1 MEWKQ
6 IIDEEREK
14 DYYKKLKVFVDEQ
27 YVSQTVYPPRNKI
40 FDAFKLTPY
49 DDVKVV
55 ILGQDPYHGENQAH
69 GLAFSVQEG
78 IKVPPSLVN
87 IYKEINGEKRASGN
101 LESWAKQGVLLL
113 NTVLTVEAGKA
124 GSHRNQGWEKF
135 TDEIIKSINKKDTPV
150 VFLLWGK
157 PAQAKAS
164 LITNPLHH
172 VLTAPH
178 PSPLSAHTGFFGCN
192 HFKLANDILEQT
204 GQTPINWEI

>member
-14 DYYKKLKVFVDEQ
+14 DYYKNLKLFVDEQ
-27 YVSQTVYPPRNKI
+27 YATQTVYPPREKI
-40 FDAFKLTPY
+40 FNAFKLTPY

-69 GLAFSVQEG
+69 GLAFSVQHG

-87 IYKEINGEKRASGN
+87 IYKEIDGEKRVSGN

-124 GSHRNQGWEKF
+124 GSHRNKGWEKF
-135 TDEIIKSINKKDTPV
+135 TDEIIKSINKKDTPI
-150 VFLLWGK
+150 VFLFWGK

-164 LITNPLHH
+164 LITNPIHH

-204 GQTPINWEI
+204 GQTPINWEV